1 MAMVGYVTVS
11 MLVGAL
17 SGPCLITDAGDHL
30 RVEPL
35 QFIPV
40 PEGESSGRRC
50 SPLSSAP
57 IPAAAGIET
66 SNEINSSHRRAS
78 A

>member
-1 MAMVGYVTVS
+1 MTPGGCISTLADI
-11 MLVGAL
+11 L
-17 SGPCLITDAGDHL
+17 SGPCLITDADDHM

-50 SPLSSAP
+50 PPLSSAP
-57 IPAAAGIET
+57 IPAAGIET
-66 SNEINSSHRRAS
+66 SNEISSSHRRAS